1 MLIRSQQPLDDTS
14 FEPDSPNL
22 TTNASDVASLDTEL
36 VSDFSR
42 SLANRVALEIELLF
56 YRQQVMT
63 PTGDL
68 DQISIIVSFLIH
80 TWFLVVTNRDLL
92 DRNYADY
99 LEISDCQR

>member
-22 TTNASDVASLDTEL
+22 TANASDVASLDTEL

-63 PTGDL
+63 PGDL
-68 DQISIIVSFLIH
+68 DQISIIVSFY
-80 TWFLVVTNRDLL
+80 RDLL

>member
-1 MLIRSQQPLDDTS
+1 MDDTS

-22 TTNASDVASLDTEL
+22 TTNASDMASLDTEL

-68 DQISIIVSFLIH
+68 DQISIIVSFY
-80 TWFLVVTNRDLL
+80 RDLL

>member
-22 TTNASDVASLDTEL
+22 TANASDVASLDTEL

-56 YRQQVMT
+56 YRQQVMS

-68 DQISIIVSFLIH
+68 DQISIIVSFY
-80 TWFLVVTNRDLL
+80 RDLL